1 MQSNGDL
8 PEYDSTDIII
18 LEDAADVRQSLR
30 PRRCQA
36 VALEWKDIS
45 FHVQADKRKKAL
57 LSNLYGRA
65 APGTLTAIMGPSGAG
80 KTTLL
85 NILSGYYDKGYEGE
99 VHVNDYIR
107 DSKLFN
113 MQSCYVMQGDCL
125 LQELTVREAL
135 TISVELRMPALECR
149 KIPVLVDDTISRW
162 GLDECADTMTRFLS
176 GGEKRRLAISQEL
189 VSNPPVVFLDE
200 PTSGLDSSSALR
212 CTHELKSLAA
222 SGHTVLCSIHNPS
235 SVLFSHFDWLY
246 MLSEGKCIYH
256 GLVGKLL
263 PFLESQNLHCPLY
276 NSPSDFIT
284 EIASGQHRDVVL
296 KLSMLFIPGNLF
308 TNNKIQR
315 NNSYEL
321 TIYGG
326 RLMSPKD
333 KKQEEQQYK
342 VEAKPYQ
349 QFKTLSKRC
358 FYCVIRNK
366 TTSLARIGVSLFF
379 AFLLSIV
386 YYGSGNRA
394 AQARDIVAMYLM
406 ALALLLFQT
415 VGPTVL
421 TFPLE
426 IDVLL
431 REQRNCWYSL
441 WWYYVAKIL
450 SDLPFMIVGPVIMMS
465 IVHWTTFQPAEF
477 YRLALIILFSI
488 QMCCTSQSIA
498 YVCSAMFKA
507 QTAVC
512 VCLPALAPSY
522 LFCGYFVQPR
532 YLHTVVAWLTYTSHI
547 YYLHQAIMFALYGN
561 GRGQLECDERDVDIL
576 CVPID
581 GNDVLH
587 MVDAQDVNLL
597 AYSLIVLA
605 IDVSLKLVAF
615 GFLKWRLWRK
625 WTKTADFHRTMG
637 QLYMLSE
644 GKCIYHGLV
653 EKLLPFLESQN
664 LRCPLYNS
672 PSDFI
677 TEIASGQHGDVI
689 LKLSTVFIP
698 CGSCTNNKSE
708 RTDSSEFTVYGGRLM
723 TPEEKKQEVQHYKV
737 EAKSYQQFKTLT
749 KRCFYCV
756 IRNKATSFTRIGISL
771 FFAVLL
777 SIMYYGSG
785 NRAAQAR
792 DVVVMYLL
800 ALAMLLFQTV
810 GPTVLTFPLEIDV
823 LLREQRNCW
832 YSLWWYYMAKILSDL
847 PFMIVCPVIMM
858 GIIHWTTFQPAE
870 FCRLALILLFSIQMC
885 CTCQSLAYVCSAIF
899 KIETAVCVC
908 LPALTP
914 SYLFCGYFVQ
924 PRYLHTVVAWL
935 TYTSHIYYLHQAIM
949 FALYG
954 NGRGQLECDE
964 RDVDVLCVPIDGND
978 VLHMVHAQD
987 VNLLAYSLIVLAIDV
1002 SLKLI
1007 AFGFLK
1013 WRLWRKC

>member
-1 MQSNGDL
+1 MSCSFAKRPLSAAARCVAQSHEAHSRESRRVKLTLLTGTRLFYECVRCGGLAENFRFLEAFDHLISMQSNGDL
-8 PEYDSTDIII
+8 PEYDRTGIII
-18 LEDAADVRQSLR
+18 LEDAADVRQSR

-57 LSNLYGRA
+57 LSNLYGKA

-85 NILSGYYDKGYEGE
+85 NILSGHYDKGYEGE

-149 KIPVLVDDTISRW
+149 KISVLVDDTISRW

-212 CTHELKSLAA
+212 CTRELKSLAA

-256 GLVGKLL
+256 GLAEKLL

-296 KLSMLFIPGNLF
+296 KLSMLFIPGNPF
-308 TNNKIQR
+308 TSSKIQR

-358 FYCVIRNK
+358 FYCVIRNQ

-450 SDLPFMIVGPVIMMS
+450 SDLPFM
-465 IVHWTTFQPAEF
+465 
-477 YRLALIILFSI
+477 
-488 QMCCTSQSIA
+488 
-498 YVCSAMFKA
+498 
-507 QTAVC
+507 TAVC

-587 MVDAQDVNLL
+587 MV
-597 AYSLIVLA
+597 
-605 IDVSLKLVAF
+605 
-615 GFLKWRLWRK
+615 
-625 WTKTADFHRTMG
+625 
-637 QLYMLSE
+637 
-644 GKCIYHGLV
+644 
-653 EKLLPFLESQN
+653 
-664 LRCPLYNS
+664 
-672 PSDFI
+672 
-677 TEIASGQHGDVI
+677 
-689 LKLSTVFIP
+689 
-698 CGSCTNNKSE
+698 
-708 RTDSSEFTVYGGRLM
+708 
-723 TPEEKKQEVQHYKV
+723 
-737 EAKSYQQFKTLT
+737 
-749 KRCFYCV
+749 
-756 IRNKATSFTRIGISL
+756 
-771 FFAVLL
+771 
-777 SIMYYGSG
+777 
-785 NRAAQAR
+785 
-792 DVVVMYLL
+792 
-800 ALAMLLFQTV
+800 
-810 GPTVLTFPLEIDV
+810 
-823 LLREQRNCW
+823 
-832 YSLWWYYMAKILSDL
+832 
-847 PFMIVCPVIMM
+847 
-858 GIIHWTTFQPAE
+858 
-870 FCRLALILLFSIQMC
+870 
-885 CTCQSLAYVCSAIF
+885 
-899 KIETAVCVC
+899 
-908 LPALTP
+908 
-914 SYLFCGYFVQ
+914 
-924 PRYLHTVVAWL
+924 
-935 TYTSHIYYLHQAIM
+935 
-949 FALYG
+949 
-954 NGRGQLECDE
+954 
-964 RDVDVLCVPIDGND
+964 
-978 VLHMVHAQD
+978 HAQD